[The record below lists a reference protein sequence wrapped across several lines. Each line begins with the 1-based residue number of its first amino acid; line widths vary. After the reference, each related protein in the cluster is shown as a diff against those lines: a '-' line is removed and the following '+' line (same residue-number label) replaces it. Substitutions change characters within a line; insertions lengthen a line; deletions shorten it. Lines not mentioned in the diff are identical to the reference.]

1 MIKTTLFCDDD
12 TTKIC
17 GSRRNGKIEKA
28 ICIATQ
34 SQGYLAQQ
42 SIYFKENV
50 FCPQGYFV
58 SSVGLDGEKIKH
70 YVDFQGRQDLGQLRL
85 EL

>member
-1 MIKTTLFCDDD
+1 MMIPLRYAVADVMARLKRQSVSQLRAKVTWL
-12 TTKIC
+12 
-17 GSRRNGKIEKA
+17 SRV
-28 ICIATQ
+28 
-34 SQGYLAQQ
+34 
-42 SIYFKENV
+42 YFKENV

-70 YVDFQGRQDLGQLRL
+70 YVEFQGRQDVGQLRL